1 MTEQTIP
8 VQIAKLEG
16 RVNLNDADRVHIWKK
31 ISELADSNKETQ
43 ASVMALAKTMDRF
56 LLETKWLHRAVG
68 FLVVSIGGGTIAYY
82 VPKIL
87 DAIGKIITQL

>member
-1 MTEQTIP
+1 MSDQTIP

-16 RVNLNDADRVHIWKK
+16 RVNLNDADHVNIWKN
-31 ISELADSNKETQ
+31 IGDLADSNKETQ

-68 FLVVSIGGGTIAYY
+68 FLVVSIGGGTITYY

-87 DAIGKIITQL
+87 DAIGKIIRNL

>member
-1 MTEQTIP
+1 MSESVP
-8 VQIAKLEG
+8 VQIAKIEG
-16 RVNLNDADRVHIWKK
+16 RMNMNDADHVHIWDK

-43 ASVMALAKTMDRF
+43 DSVRALAKTMDRF

-87 DAIGKIITQL
+87 DAIGKIITNL